1 MANKTTLKN
10 ITINSFKG
18 IDASSPVII
27 DFNGEDNI
35 VKFYGDQGKGKSS
48 SLEAILWLM
57 GYSFDVN
64 IKEMFNGKNPIDE
77 EMLFEHNEVKYKVL
91 AKGDKIVVKSCRE
104 SDGTTADKYVNE
116 ASPKD
121 LLNRIFKKCIVRQDF
136 RYDKSEKQV
145 EWVSELFPM
154 PKEEKQTIIELTKK
168 IEGLKKDIR
177 PAIGNEV
184 KKYKTLTESNPL
196 YLEYKER
203 GEALEKEVATLKKKD
218 DKNDIEKVTT
228 DYNKFQNA
236 KSTLALLKDVEKVK
250 LVNEI
255 SEIEK
260 QISDL
265 QIKLKLKN
273 DDLVSVEERITKGEE
288 FIEKNKSIE
297 KKYADSMEL
306 ATSANEN
313 AIRIQNFESLKVNL
327 QAWNEQ
333 EDKYANIDSQIKEMV
348 KAIKE
353 VKAEYIPQIEGVEI
367 VTDVEMEDGEI
378 VGNDI
383 GIYLNNVNLRTLSGS
398 EYIMTMIKIIRAS
411 GSRFIF
417 IDDLATYGSETIS
430 YINEL
435 AHSIKDEGGIVFC
448 SEMSRGTELVI
459 EMSESI

>member
-1 MANKTTLKN
+1 MANTTLKN
-10 ITINSFKG
+10 IKINSFKG
-18 IDASSPVII
+18 ISENSPVII

-35 VKFYGDQGKGKSS
+35 VKFDGDQGEGKSS
-48 SLEAILWLM
+48 SLEGILWLM

-77 EMLFEHNEVKYKVL
+77 EMNFEHNEVKYKVV

-121 LLNRIFKKCIVRQDF
+121 LLNRIFRKCIVRQDL

-154 PKEEKQTIIELTKK
+154 PKDEKQTIIELTKK
-168 IEGLKKDIR
+168 IDGLKKDIR
-177 PAIGNEV
+177 PSIGNEV
-184 KKYKTLTESNPL
+184 KKYRTLAESNPL
-196 YLEYKER
+196 YAEYKER

-218 DKNDIEKVTT
+218 DKNDISKITT
-228 DYNKFQNA
+228 EYNKFVQANA
-236 KSTLALLKDVEKVK
+236 TLKTLKEVDKVNVSK
-250 LVNEI
+250 DI
-255 SEIEK
+255 SDIEK
-260 QISDL
+260 QINEL
-265 QIKLKLKN
+265 QIKLELKKN
-273 DDLVSVEERITKGEE
+273 ELSAIEKRIEDGDAY
-288 FIEKNKSIE
+288 IEKNKSIE
-297 KKYADSMEL
+297 KKYNDSMVL
-306 ATSANEN
+306 ANSANEN
-313 AIRIQNFESLKVNL
+313 AVRIQNFEDLKVNL

-353 VKAEYIPQIEGVEI
+353 VKAEYIPKIDGVEI
-367 VTDVEMEDGEI
+367 VTDVEMENGEI

-417 IDDLATYGSETIS
+417 IDDLATYGTETVA
-430 YINEL
+430 YINDL
-435 AHSIKDEGGIVFC
+435 ATSIKDEGGVIFC
-448 SEMSRGTELVI
+448 SEMERGTELRI
-459 EMSESI
+459 EMTNSI

>member
-1 MANKTTLKN
+1 MANTTLKN
-10 ITINSFKG
+10 ITIKSFKG
-18 IDASSPVII
+18 ISENSPVII
-27 DFNGEDNI
+27 DFNGKDNI
-35 VKFYGDQGKGKSS
+35 VKFDGDQGKGKSS

-77 EMLFEHNEVKYKVL
+77 EMTFIHNEVNYKVVASKEKVEVFTL
-91 AKGDKIVVKSCRE
+91 REGDGNK
-104 SDGTTADKYVNE
+104 ADKYMRE
-116 ASPKD
+116 SSPKD

-168 IEGLKKDIR
+168 IESLKKDTR

-184 KKYKTLTESNPL
+184 KKYKTLTESNLL

-218 DKNDIEKVTT
+218 DKNDISKITT
-228 DYNKFQNA
+228 DYNKFVQA
-236 KSTLALLKDVEKVK
+236 SATLKTLKDVDKVK
-250 LVNEI
+250 VECDILD
-255 SEIEK
+255 IER
-260 QISDL
+260 QINDL
-265 QIKLKLKN
+265 QIKLELKKS
-273 DDLVSVEERITKGEE
+273 DLLAIDKRIEEGDAY
-288 FIEKNKSIE
+288 IEKNKSIE
-297 KKYADSMEL
+297 KKYADSMAL
-306 ATSANEN
+306 ATSANET

-333 EDKYANIDSQIKEMV
+333 EDKYANIDSEIKEMV
-348 KAIKE
+348 KAIRE
-353 VKAEYIPQIEGVEI
+353 VKAEYIPKIEGLEI

-435 AHSIKDEGGIVFC
+435 AHSIKDDNGVIFC

>member
-1 MANKTTLKN
+1 MATTLKN

-18 IDASSPVII
+18 ISENSPVII
-27 DFNGEDNI
+27 DFNGKDNI
-35 VKFYGDQGKGKSS
+35 IKFDGDQGEGKTSS
-48 SLEAILWLM
+48 MEAILWLM

-77 EMLFEHNEVKYKVL
+77 EMLFEHNEVKYKVV

-104 SDGTTADKYVNE
+104 SDGSNADKYVNE

-154 PKEEKQTIIELTKK
+154 PKEEKATIIELTKK
-168 IEGLKKDIR
+168 IDALKKDTR
-177 PAIGNEV
+177 PSIGNEV

-196 YLEYKER
+196 YKEYQER
-203 GEALEKEVATLKKKD
+203 GEALEKEVSTLKKKD
-218 DKNDIEKVTT
+218 DKNDISKITAEHT
-228 DYNKFQNA
+228 KFQQA
-236 KSTLALLKDVEKVK
+236 KTALDLLKNTDKVK

-255 SEIEK
+255 SDIER
-260 QISDL
+260 QINEL

-273 DDLVSVEERITKGEE
+273 DELVSVEERIIKGEE

-297 KKYADSMEL
+297 KKYTDSMAL
-306 ATSANEN
+306 ANSANEN
-313 AIRIQNFESLKVNL
+313 AIRIQNFEDLKVNL

-333 EDKYANIDSQIKEMV
+333 EDKYANIDSEIKEMV
-348 KAIKE
+348 KAIRE
-353 VKAEYIPQIEGVEI
+353 VKAEYIPKIEGLEI
-367 VTDVEMEDGEI
+367 VTDAEMEDGEL

-417 IDDLATYGSETIS
+417 IDDLATYGSDTIA

-435 AHSIKDEGGIVFC
+435 AHSIKEDNGVIFC
-448 SEMSRGTELVI
+448 SEMERGTELRI
-459 EMSESI
+459 EMTESI